1 MKRNSTQQ
9 RVRIPYR
16 PVPRTHARLP
26 VRRAA
31 RLGSCAFDRLLH
43 TDGTTRTASMGYAAA
58 VLGVALASTFIA
70 LVNHFVQ
77 IRNISLVY
85 LLVVIWL
92 AVSYGRGP
100 AIFASFLAFLAYDFF
115 FIPPLYLFTVSDP
128 TEWLSLSAL
137 LLTSLV
143 IGQLTAA
150 VQARAEEAIQSQREA
165 MASQQRTAILYS
177 LAQLIASATSEEDLL
192 AALAARVL
200 QVFASSGIEASA
212 ILLPDETG
220 RPTMRTIAPPGTRF
234 APALSLDMPEHT
246 AQATWAFERGHL
258 VGGKL
263 RTSVKSATTPAQTND
278 AHPVVFFVPLQSR
291 SQVVG
296 VLGIAGS
303 PILRDL
309 FAEASLAENAGP
321 LSAADV
327 SNSSPEVTGHAL
339 NPQATLFAAFR
350 SQIALALERL
360 ALQQQSIHTEAL
372 RESDR
377 LKDALLSSITHDLRT
392 PLASI
397 QAAAGSLLEPDMEWG
412 DADRREFLE
421 TIETSADRLNRLV
434 GNILDLSRLEA
445 GVALPEK
452 RWYPFGDV
460 IATVLD
466 RLDLAG
472 RTAGRN
478 IEVDLPDELPLVPM
492 DHAQMEQV
500 LTNLIENAIKYSPD
514 ESVIRIQ
521 ARVTHSG
528 SELEVHVLDQ
538 GIGIPP
544 NELQAIFTKFYR
556 VQHVRLPWASTRPP
570 TGTGLGLAIC
580 AAIIEAHGG
589 RIRAESELGHGS
601 TFIFTLPIP
610 TDRPSGELPEIDL
623 GAAEPALQTPV
634 SATSPAEQTPSATPT
649 GATP

>member
-1 MKRNSTQQ
+1 MRPATPGAEYKR
-9 RVRIPYR
+9 PYR
-16 PVPRTHARLP
+16 PLPRDRATLPIQRAKRLG
-26 VRRAA
+26 RRA
-31 RLGSCAFDRLLH
+31 LGKLLH
-43 TDGTTRTASMGYAAA
+43 TDGTTRPAWMGYVAA
-58 VLGVALASTFIA
+58 VLGVALASAFIA
-70 LVNHFVQ
+70 LVNHVVP
-77 IRNISLVY
+77 IKNISLVY

-100 AIFASFLAFLAYDFF
+100 AIFASFLAFLAYDFL
-115 FIPPLYLFTVSDP
+115 FIPPLYLLTVSDP

-137 LLTSLV
+137 LLISLV
-143 IGQLTAA
+143 VGQLTAA
-150 VQARAEEAIQSQREA
+150 IQARAEEAIQSQREA
-165 MASQQRTAILYS
+165 LASKERTATLYS
-177 LAQLIASATSEEDLL
+177 LAQLIASATNEEDLL

-200 QVFASSGIEASA
+200 RVFASSGVEASA
-212 ILLPDETG
+212 IFLPDESG
-220 RPTMRTIAPPGTRF
+220 RPTMRTIAPPGSRF
-234 APALSLDMPEHT
+234 ASALSLDIPEHA
-246 AQATWAFERGHL
+246 AQATWAFERGHP

-263 RTSVKSATTPAQTND
+263 RSPAKRATAQAQIND

-291 SQVVG
+291 RQVVG
-296 VLGIAGS
+296 LLGIAGS
-303 PILRDL
+303 PTLRDL
-309 FAEASLAENAGP
+309 FSETPLTENA
-321 LSAADV
+321 DT
-327 SNSSPEVTGHAL
+327 SNPPEVTRGAA

-360 ALQQQSIHTEAL
+360 ALVQQTIHTEAL

-377 LKDALLSSITHDLRT
+377 LKDSLLSSVTHDLRT

-397 QAAAGSLLEPDMEWG
+397 QAAAGSLLEPDMDWSDE
-412 DADRREFLE
+412 DRRELLE

-434 GNILDLSRLEA
+434 SNILDLSRLEA

-460 IATVLD
+460 VAAVLD

-472 RTAGRN
+472 RTEGRH
-478 IEVDLPDELPLVPM
+478 IEVDVPDDLPLVPM

-500 LTNLIENAIKYSPD
+500 MTNLIENALKYSPT
-514 ESVIRIQ
+514 ESVIRVQ
-521 ARVTHSG
+521 ARVTNTG
-528 SELEVHVLDQ
+528 SELEVRVSDQ

-570 TGTGLGLAIC
+570 TGTGLGLAIS
-580 AAIIEAHGG
+580 AAIVEAHSG
-589 RIRAESELGHGS
+589 RIWAESELGHGS

-610 TDRPSGELPEIDL
+610 SDRPSGELPEIDL
-623 GAAEPALQTPV
+623 ANAEPALQSPA
-634 SATSPAEQTPSATPT
+634 SATSPAEQTPSATST

>member
-1 MKRNSTQQ
+1 MRPATPGTEFKR
-9 RVRIPYR
+9 PYR
-16 PVPRTHARLP
+16 PLPRDRATLP
-26 VRRAA
+26 IQRAK
-31 RLGSCAFDRLLH
+31 RLGSRALDKLLH
-43 TDGTTRTASMGYAAA
+43 TDGTTRSASMGYVAA
-58 VLGVALASTFIA
+58 VLGVALASAFIA
-70 LVNHFVQ
+70 LANRFAPVK
-77 IRNISLVY
+77 NISLVY

-100 AIFASFLAFLAYDFF
+100 AIFASILAFLAYDFF
-115 FIPPLYLFTVSDP
+115 FILPLHTLTVSDP

-143 IGQLTAA
+143 VGQLTSA
-150 VQARAEEAIQSQREA
+150 VQARAEEAVQSQREA
-165 MASQQRTAILYS
+165 VASQQRTATLYS
-177 LAQLIASATSEEDLL
+177 LAQLIASATNEEDLL

-200 QVFASSGIEASA
+200 RVFASSGVEASA
-212 ILLPDETG
+212 IFLPDESG
-220 RPTMRTIAPPGTRF
+220 RPTMRTIAPPGSRF
-234 APALSLDMPEHT
+234 ASALSLDIPEHA

-263 RTSVKSATTPAQTND
+263 RSSAKRATTQPQTND

-291 SQVVG
+291 RRVVG
-296 VLGIAGS
+296 LLAIAGS
-303 PILRDL
+303 PTLRDL
-309 FAEASLAENAGP
+309 FSETPLTENADTGNP
-321 LSAADV
+321 
-327 SNSSPEVTGHAL
+327 PEVTRDAA

-377 LKDALLSSITHDLRT
+377 LKDSLLSSVTHDLRT

-397 QAAAGSLLEPDMEWG
+397 QAAAGSLLEPDMDWS
-412 DADRREFLE
+412 DADRRELLE

-434 GNILDLSRLEA
+434 SNILDLSRLEA

-452 RWYPFGDV
+452 RWYPFSDV
-460 IATVLD
+460 VATVLD

-472 RTAGRN
+472 RTEGRH
-478 IEVDLPDELPLVPM
+478 IEVDVPDDLPLVPM

-500 LTNLIENAIKYSPD
+500 MTNLIENALKYSPT

-521 ARVTHSG
+521 ARVTHTG
-528 SELEVHVLDQ
+528 NELEVRVSDQ

-580 AAIIEAHGG
+580 AAIIEEHGG
-589 RIRAESELGHGS
+589 RIWAESELGHGS

-610 TDRPSGELPEIDL
+610 SDRPNGELPEIDL
-623 GAAEPALQTPV
+623 ANAEPALQTPALGASPAGQTS
-634 SATSPAEQTPSATPT
+634 SATLT
-649 GATP
+649 GAIP

>member
-1 MKRNSTQQ
+1 MRPATPGTEFKR
-9 RVRIPYR
+9 PYR
-16 PVPRTHARLP
+16 PLPRARATLTMQ
-26 VRRAA
+26 RAT
-31 RLGSCAFDRLLH
+31 RLGSHALDKLLH
-43 TDGTTRTASMGYAAA
+43 TDGTTRSAWMGYVAA
-58 VLGVALASTFIA
+58 VLGVALASAVIA
-70 LVNHFVQ
+70 LANRVVP
-77 IRNISLVY
+77 IKNISLVY

-92 AVSYGRGP
+92 AVNYGRGP

-115 FIPPLYLFTVSDP
+115 FIPPLYTFTVSDP

-143 IGQLTAA
+143 VGQLTSA

-165 MASQQRTAILYS
+165 VASQQRTATLYS
-177 LAQLIASATSEEDLL
+177 LAKLIASATSEEELL
-192 AALAARVL
+192 DALAARVL
-200 QVFASSGIEASA
+200 QVFASSGVEASA
-212 ILLPDETG
+212 ILLPDESG
-220 RPTMRTIAPPGTRF
+220 RLTMRTITPPGSPF
-234 APALSLDMPEHT
+234 ALALSLDIPEHA
-246 AQATWAFERGHL
+246 AQATWAFERGHP

-263 RTSVKSATTPAQTND
+263 RTPAKSLTPQAQTND

-291 SQVVG
+291 RQVVG

-303 PILRDL
+303 PTLRDL
-309 FAEASLAENAGP
+309 FSETPLVENAGA
-321 LSAADV
+321 LSVARDTA
-327 SNSSPEVTGHAL
+327 NQPEVTRRAP
-339 NPQATLFAAFR
+339 NPQATLFAAFS
-350 SQIALALERL
+350 SQMALALERL

-377 LKDALLSSITHDLRT
+377 LKDALLSSVTHDLRT

-397 QAAAGSLLEPDMEWG
+397 QAAAGSLLEPDMDWSDE
-412 DADRREFLE
+412 DRRELLE

-434 GNILDLSRLEA
+434 SNILDLSRLEA

-472 RTAGRN
+472 RTEGRH
-478 IEVDLPDELPLVPM
+478 IEVDVPDDLPLVPM

-500 LTNLIENAIKYSPD
+500 MTNLIENALKYSPD
-514 ESVIRIQ
+514 ESIIRLQ
-521 ARVTHSG
+521 ARVTRSG
-528 SELEVHVLDQ
+528 SELEVRVSDQ

-570 TGTGLGLAIC
+570 TGTGLGLAIS

-589 RIRAESELGHGS
+589 HIWAESELGHGS

-610 TDRPSGELPEIDL
+610 SDRPSGELPEIDL
-623 GAAEPALQTPV
+623 ANTDRAMQPPA
-634 SATSPAEQTPSATPT
+634 SATSPAEQTSSTTST